1 MLRTVKL
8 YGALREKFG
17 HIFKFDVRSPAEA
30 IAALKATVPG
40 FEAHL
45 LAYSEP
51 GYHVF
56 SGKRD
61 LSAKEMVNPD
71 NQTIKIV
78 PAIAGSGGVFK
89 IIVGVILVIVG
100 YFFCGGCTTSFG
112 ISLIIGGL
120 AEVLFAPPKPKAPGE
135 RERDANRPSYS
146 FDGPVNTSQQGN
158 AIPIGYG
165 RLIVGGQVISA
176 GLHVESL

>member
-1 MLRTVKL
+1 MLRTIKL
-8 YGALREKFG
+8 YGALRKKFG
-17 HIFKFDVRSPAEA
+17 HVFRFDVRSPAEA

-40 FEAHL
+40 FESHL

-61 LSAKEMVNPD
+61 LSAHEMNEPD

-78 PAIAGSGGVFK
+78 PVIAGAGGAFK
-89 IIVGVILVIVG
+89 IIVGAILVVVG
-100 YFFCGGCTTSFG
+100 FFCGGCTTMFG

-120 AEVLFAPPKPKAPGE
+120 SEILFAPPKPKTGAE
-135 RERDANRPSYS
+135 RERDANRPSYA
-146 FDGPVNTSQQGN
+146 FDGPVNTTQQGN
-158 AIPIGYG
+158 AIPVGYG
-165 RLIVGGQVISA
+165 RLIVGGQVLSA